1 MTTMDMGNMG
11 GMDMGGMDMSGMDMG
26 GMNMMTSTTSLTSQT
41 MMSMDHASHTM
52 GMDHAS
58 HTMGMDHASHTM
70 SMPTA
75 TASSSMGNMNMGGM
89 DMGGMDMGGM
99 DMSGDHS
106 MTMNMW
112 LTTRYK
118 NTPVVFKTLTASTG
132 AKAFGIFCALFFSAF
147 AFRGLMFLSSY
158 LEQVVFHN
166 YTNAILVEEEC
177 GCDDDT
183 TDPES
188 KPTVPKAALP
198 RQLSFMEIVKGMFIL
213 SPTEIF
219 QDIIRLL
226 LAFTIVMFGYALMLA
241 AMSFVLIYFFAI
253 CLGLAFGEMFF
264 NRLAIVLNVNKALG
278 ACAGL
283 H

>member
-1 MTTMDMGNMG
+1 MDMGHTSS
-11 GMDMGGMDMSGMDMG
+11 MDMGGMDM
-26 GMNMMTSTTSLTSQT
+26 TSTSTAISHT
-41 MMSMDHASHTM
+41 MAMDHASHTM
-52 GMDHAS
+52 AMDHASQTMAMDHAS
-58 HTMGMDHASHTM
+58 HTMAMPAS
-70 SMPTA
+70 
-75 TASSSMGNMNMGGM
+75 TASSAMGNMNMGGM
-89 DMGGMDMGGM
+89 DM
-99 DMSGDHS
+99 SGDNAMS
-106 MTMNMW
+106 MNMW

-132 AKAFGIFCALFFSAF
+132 AKAFGIFCVLFFSAF

-158 LEQVVFHN
+158 LEQAVFHN
-166 YTNAILVEEEC
+166 YTNAVIVEEDC
-177 GCDDDT
+177 GCDDDLS
-183 TDPES
+183 DPES
-188 KPTVPKAALP
+188 KPIATQRTNPNHLTFLQIMK
-198 RQLSFMEIVKGMFIL
+198 KMFLL

-219 QDIIRLL
+219 QDVIRLL

-264 NRLAIVLNVNKALG
+264 NRLAIVLNINKTLG